1 MVPAKTLRLPP
12 TYLIYGPLMSSLVN
26 VIESEETLNIHS
38 FEALFFVQ

>member
-26 VIESEETLNIHS
+26 GIKSEETLNIHS
-38 FEALFFVQ
+38 VKI